1 MRCFRSAFRERSCTP
16 ERCRG
21 IFNTSTGPCEGEGS
35 DFFEAGSNATTSYS
49 TCRPQLHADGVG
61 TWLEPVS
68 CEDSDLKPQ
77 GGATEQTVYAAVR
90 QIGDIFNVAPVA
102 EALVASIGI
111 GPYTPLYSA
120 GATLFLAGL
129 RHFCTMFRRFVPRAG
144 FWRQGGENSDI

>member
-49 TCRPQLHADGVG
+49 TCRPQLHADGIG

-111 GPYTPLYSA
+111 GPYTPLY
-120 GATLFLAGL
+120 LAGVTSWPVFASFAPPL
-129 RHFCTMFRRFVPRAG
+129 CAACWILGARAEKTAINVG
-144 FWRQGGENSDI
+144 